1 MNNTMTRWHA
11 DHVHFS
17 RLLDLL
23 KRQVSAFH
31 EGSAPDYDLML
42 DIVAYLREH
51 GDSVHHPM
59 EDMAFARLVQRAP
72 EMRIPVNRLKQEHR
86 AIAFAGEEL
95 VGLLKEITADNV
107 VERKKV
113 ESAAALYL
121 VYYRHHLATEERE
134 VLPRA
139 ARLLDESD
147 WQAVAGAVPERADP
161 LFGTAQGT
169 GFRKLQE
176 ALSQT
181 TA

>member
-1 MNNTMTRWHA
+1 MNKLMTRWHA

-23 KRQVSAFH
+23 KQQVNAFH
-31 EGSAPDYDLML
+31 EDSGPDYDLML
-42 DIVAYLREH
+42 DIVAYLREY

-59 EDMAFARLVQRAP
+59 EDMAFTRLVLRAP

-95 VGLLKEITADNV
+95 VGLLKAITTDGV
-107 VERKKV
+107 VARARV

-139 ARLLDESD
+139 ARLLDEDD
-147 WQAVAGAVPERADP
+147 WQAVAEATPNRSDP
-161 LFGTAQGT
+161 LFGTAQAA
-169 GFRKLQE
+169 GFGKLQE

-181 TA
+181 A